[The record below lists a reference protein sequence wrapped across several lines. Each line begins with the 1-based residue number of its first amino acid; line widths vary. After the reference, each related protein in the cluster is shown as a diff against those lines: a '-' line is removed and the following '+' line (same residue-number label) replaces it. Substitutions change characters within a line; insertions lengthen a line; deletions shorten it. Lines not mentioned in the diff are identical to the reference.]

1 MANNHEEHHHHLM
14 SLKTHL
20 NVFAALIVLTVVTV
34 AAAQVD
40 LGSLMNFILAMAI
53 ASVKAALVMGYFMHL
68 KYDGLM
74 NRVIFG
80 SSFTFL
86 ILLALFPLIDI
97 YTRINPRK

>member
-1 MANNHEEHHHHLM
+1 MAQNHDQHHHHLM
-14 SLKTHL
+14 SLKTHM

-34 AAAQVD
+34 AAARID
-40 LGSLMNFILAMAI
+40 LGGLLNFILAMGI

-80 SSFTFL
+80 SSFVFL
-86 ILLALFPLIDI
+86 ILLAIFPLLDI
-97 YTRINPRK
+97 YTRIIPR